1 MDVST
6 EEARESLAQAGAT
19 TEAAREVAA
28 YSGPDWLFIIWGLV
42 WLLGYV
48 GTAFLG
54 RYSGLWWLA
63 LLSLGGMA
71 SGLVY
76 KASAPVR
83 WESSG
88 RNIGWLWLALWVYV
102 WLWISLLWP
111 FLRIEGRQQ
120 SELFWKHGGAL
131 AGTVPAFAYV
141 VMGLWLQA
149 RLLIWL
155 GVALTVILLFGLF
168 VLQPYFFYWAGI
180 VGGGTLIATGV
191 IVRQRWVRHAR
202 H

>member
-1 MDVST
+1 MDISAK
-6 EEARESLAQAGAT
+6 EAQESLAQAGAAGQ
-19 TEAAREVAA
+19 AARDVAA

-48 GTAFLG
+48 GTEFLG
-54 RYSGLWWLA
+54 RYSGLLWLL

-76 KASAPVR
+76 RTKAPVR
-83 WESSG
+83 WASSG
-88 RNIGWLWLALWVYV
+88 RNIGWLWLVLWAYV
-102 WLWISLLWP
+102 WIWVSLLWP
-111 FLRIEGRQQ
+111 FLRVTGAEQTNA
-120 SELFWKHGGAL
+120 FCKHMGAL

-149 RLLIWL
+149 RLLVWL
-155 GVALTVILLFGLF
+155 GLALTAILLVGLF
-168 VLQPYFFYWAGI
+168 LLQPFFFYWAGI
-180 VGGGTLIATGV
+180 VGGGTLIATGLA
-191 IVRQRWVRHAR
+191 VRGRWVRHAR